1 MIEDTEFR
9 ELCVAPMNQDNIFS
23 CEDGEKAYA
32 LKTVNLGTC
41 IDDKSEKEKLA
52 AAVVSADTLGFEFD
66 FEVDMYPYVLD
77 TYTADK
83 QHNAHFE
90 WGEHAPDGQ
99 KYQESCR
106 FRPGDK
112 VLCVV
117 HQGYDAVVP
126 AIVVRPMSIEDWR
139 EWFESDEFNPFDNFE
154 EYLEQIIDWDWDSVI
169 VRPLVRLDRGFEKME
184 EIIAIPR
191 VYIFPY
197 QKFEI

>member
-9 ELCVAPMNQDNIFS
+9 ELCVAPINQDEIFS
-23 CEDGEKAYA
+23 CEDGEKAYV
-32 LKTVNLGTC
+32 LKTVSLGTC
-41 IDDKSEKEKLA
+41 IDKISEKKKLA
-52 AAVVSADTLGFEFD
+52 AAVVSPDTLGFEFD

-83 QHNAHFE
+83 RLNARFG
-90 WGEHAPDGQ
+90 WGGHSPGG
-99 KYQESCR
+99 KHYQESCR

-126 AIVVRPMSIEDWR
+126 AIVVRPVSEDDWR
-139 EWFESDEFNPFDNFE
+139 RWFETDEFNPFDNLE
-154 EYLEQIIDWDWDSVI
+154 EYLEHIIDWDWDSVI
-169 VRPLVRLDRGFEKME
+169 VRPLVRLKRGCEKME
-184 EIIAIPR
+184 EAIAIPR